1 MEKELSSGDACLYR
15 SLEFEI
21 TWFKSSRIAKATQRY
36 PASEV
41 IQKKKKEE
49 NNKTYFDKSL
59 IQKNSFKK
67 KYKNYELGGDVIR

>member
-1 MEKELSSGDACLYR
+1 MKMEKELSSGDACLYR

-41 IQKKKKEE
+41 IQKKKERRKQQ
-49 NNKTYFDKSL
+49 NLF
-59 IQKNSFKK
+59 
-67 KYKNYELGGDVIR
+67 